1 VIIYVNETRY
11 TAACDVFWY
20 TDDMKLYRFSPIKNQ
35 QQLEKAIQYT
45 HEACYK
51 LCHLALDAYLPV
63 AGNVGIFCHYDDE
76 YAKLIALRKELTD
89 SAIHFNHKYFKLYEP
104 INIPAHG
111 NIPAATYEYLYIR
124 QPDPYR
130 AQVGDVD
137 FVMRPDKYKELKK
150 LLRSGTAINAARL
163 YEGSSGLDMVE
174 LYDPDIDALGY
185 LTTSTM
191 ADKRAD

>member
-1 VIIYVNETRY
+1 
-11 TAACDVFWY
+11 
-20 TDDMKLYRFSPIKNQ
+20 MKLYRFSPIKNQ
-35 QQLEKAIQYT
+35 QQLEKAIEHV

-51 LCHLALDAYLPV
+51 LCHMALDAYLPI
-63 AGNVGIFCHYDDE
+63 AGNIGIFCHYDDE
-76 YAKLIALRKELTD
+76 YEKLTALREQMTD
-89 SAIHFNHKYFKLYEP
+89 STIHFNKKYFKLHEP
-104 INIPAHG
+104 IVIAAHG
-111 NIPAATYEYLYIR
+111 KIPAATYEYLYVR

-137 FVMRPDKYKELKK
+137 FVMRPDKYKELKN

-163 YEGSSGLDMVE
+163 YSGSSGLDMVE

-191 ADKRAD
+191 TDKIAD